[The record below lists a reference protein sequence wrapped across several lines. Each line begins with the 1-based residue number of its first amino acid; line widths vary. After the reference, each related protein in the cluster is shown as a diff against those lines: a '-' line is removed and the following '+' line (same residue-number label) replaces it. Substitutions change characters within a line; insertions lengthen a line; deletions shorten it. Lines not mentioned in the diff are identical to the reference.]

1 MATSTSISAHGVAR
15 SAPMQGLARAGLA
28 ARATVYR
35 LIGVL
40 ALALALGERHG
51 ETDQRGA
58 LQALT
63 QHTGGTVLVWLI
75 AIGLFGYALWR
86 FSEAALGVVGEGNK
100 TGPRLQ
106 SLARGLSYLF
116 LAISAVKVAAHAGA
130 GSQAGQQELWTAKA
144 MQHTGGR
151 WIVGIVGAIIVVCG
165 AVLVW
170 EGIKHKFEKYF
181 GLDRMTVTQRKV
193 VEVMGTVGTAVRG
206 VVFALAGVFV
216 IVAAVKANPHK
227 AGGLDQALREL
238 LGISAGPF
246 LVVLAGIGLIIFGL
260 YGYTEAK
267 WRKT

>member
-1 MATSTSISAHGVAR
+1 MTASPSLSAHRAAR

-28 ARATVYR
+28 ARATVYL
-35 LIGVL
+35 LIGIL
-40 ALALALGERHG
+40 AVALALGEAHG

-86 FSEAALGVVGEGNK
+86 FSEAAFGVVGEGKK

-106 SLARGLSYLF
+106 SLVRGLIYLL

-151 WIVGIVGAIIVVCG
+151 WMVGIVGAIIVVCG

-181 GLDRMTVTQRKV
+181 ELDRMSATQRKV
-193 VEVMGTVGTAVRG
+193 VEVMGTVGTVARG
-206 VVFALAGVFV
+206 VVFALAGVLV

-227 AGGLDQALREL
+227 ARGLDQALREL
-238 LGISAGPF
+238 LRVSAGPF